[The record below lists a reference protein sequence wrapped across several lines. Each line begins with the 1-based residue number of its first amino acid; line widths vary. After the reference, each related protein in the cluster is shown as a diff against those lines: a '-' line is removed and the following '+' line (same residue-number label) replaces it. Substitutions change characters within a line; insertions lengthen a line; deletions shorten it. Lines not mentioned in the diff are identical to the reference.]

1 MPEGEVA
8 IVNSDY
14 IDLKAVLQTIR
25 QLHQQH
31 SRLCLRYQTQNMTAS
46 TQLKIV
52 ICGAGPVS
60 LTLANIL
67 QNNNI
72 AFTIYEAAPEIRS
85 QGGSLDLHPES
96 GQLALKEA
104 GLWDLFKKYAR
115 PESNVL
121 KIVKLDGSVL
131 WDGNGADKQEVK
143 EEEKF
148 DGRPEIDRR
157 ALMKILHEN
166 LDENSIVF
174 GKKLREVVP
183 SETLGG
189 KYDLHFTDGTRES
202 AFDLVIGGDGAWSK
216 VRSLLSDEKPR
227 YSGISM
233 VAGHLSDIHNDPWLE
248 DYVGEGSMFSFGQDT
263 AIMAQR
269 GDNGY
274 LLTYASLRVPE
285 DFLEKCGIDWSDA
298 TTAREQYMDKYFSHV
313 SEDLRRVFLDS
324 QDDLT
329 LRPLYEL
336 PVGFKWASRSGVTLI
351 GDAAHVMTPFAGVGV
366 NVGMTDALV
375 LGREIIDVAAG
386 KKMLDEA
393 TRSYEEEMI
402 PRAAKFAQ
410 KTLKGKEHHF
420 NEHGAGE
427 FAGMLRAH
435 HDAANTEQSK

>member
-1 MPEGEVA
+1 
-8 IVNSDY
+8 
-14 IDLKAVLQTIR
+14 
-25 QLHQQH
+25 
-31 SRLCLRYQTQNMTAS
+31 MTAS
-46 TQLKIV
+46 TQLKIA

-72 AFTIYEAAPEIRS
+72 AFTIYEAAPEIRT

-96 GQLALKEA
+96 GQLAIKEA

-115 PESNVL
+115 PESDVL

-131 WDGNGADKQEVK
+131 WDGNRADKQEVK

-166 LDENSIVF
+166 LDKSSIIF
-174 GKKLREVVP
+174 GKKLRKVVP
-183 SETLGG
+183 NLTSGG
-189 KYDLHFTDGTRES
+189 KYDLHFSDDTSELDFG
-202 AFDLVIGGDGAWSK
+202 LIVGGDGAWSK
-216 VRSLLSDEKPR
+216 ARSLLSDKKPR

-233 VAGHLSDIHNDPWLE
+233 VASSLFNIYTNPWLE
-248 DYVGEGSMFSFGQDT
+248 EYVGEGSMFSFGQDT

-269 GDNGY
+269 GDDGY

-298 TTAREQYMDKYFSHV
+298 ATARKQYMDRYFSHV
-313 SEDLRRVFLDS
+313 DEDLRRVFLDS
-324 QDDLT
+324 KDDLT
-329 LRPLYEL
+329 PRPLYEL

-351 GDAAHVMTPFAGVGV
+351 GDAAHIMTPFAGVGV

-375 LGREIIDVAAG
+375 LGRQIIDVAAG
-386 KKMLDEA
+386 KKTLDEA
-393 TRSYEEEMI
+393 TRAYEEEMV

-420 NEHGAGE
+420 SEHGADE
-427 FAGMLRAH
+427 LASMLRAH
-435 HDAANTEQSK
+435 HDAAKAGQGK

>member
-1 MPEGEVA
+1 
-8 IVNSDY
+8 
-14 IDLKAVLQTIR
+14 
-25 QLHQQH
+25 
-31 SRLCLRYQTQNMTAS
+31 MTAS
-46 TQLKIV
+46 TQLKTA

-72 AFTIYEAAPEIRS
+72 AFTVYEAAPEIRT

-115 PESNVL
+115 PESDVL

-143 EEEKF
+143 EEEQF

-157 ALMKILHEN
+157 ALMKLLLEK
-166 LDENSIVF
+166 LDKSSIVF

-183 SETLGG
+183 SQTSGE
-189 KYDLHFTDGTRES
+189 KHDLHFSDGTSES
-202 AFDLVIGGDGAWSK
+202 AFDLVVGGDGTWSK

-233 VAGHLSDIHNDPWLE
+233 VATSLSNIHANFWLQ

-269 GDNGY
+269 GDDGY

-298 TTAREQYMDKYFSHV
+298 ATARKQYMDEYFSHV

-324 QDDLT
+324 KHDMT

-336 PVGFKWASRSGVTLI
+336 PVGFRWASRSGVTLI

-375 LGREIIDVAAG
+375 LAREIIDVAARR
-386 KKMLDEA
+386 KTLDEA
-393 TRSYEEEMI
+393 TRAYEEEMV

-410 KTLKGKEHHF
+410 ETSRGKEHHF
-420 NEHGAGE
+420 SEHGAE
-427 FAGMLRAH
+427 ELAGRLRAYH
-435 HDAANTEQSK
+435 AAAKAEQEK

>member
-1 MPEGEVA
+1 
-8 IVNSDY
+8 
-14 IDLKAVLQTIR
+14 
-25 QLHQQH
+25 
-31 SRLCLRYQTQNMTAS
+31 MTAS
-46 TQLKIV
+46 THLKIA

-72 AFTIYEAAPEIRS
+72 AFTIYEAASEIRT

-115 PESNVL
+115 PESDVL
-121 KIVKLDGSVL
+121 KIVELDGLVL
-131 WDGNGADKQEVK
+131 WNGNGVDKQEVK

-166 LDENSIVF
+166 LDKSSIIF
-174 GKKLREVVP
+174 GKKLHEVVP
-183 SETLGG
+183 NLTSGG
-189 KYDLHFTDGTRES
+189 KYDLHFSDGTSAS
-202 AFDLVIGGDGAWSK
+202 AFDLVVGGDGAWSK
-216 VRSLLSDEKPR
+216 VRSLLSDVKPR

-233 VAGHLSDIHNDPWLE
+233 VAGSLSNIHANPWLKE
-248 DYVGEGSMFSFGQDT
+248 YVGEGSMFSFGQDT

-285 DFLEKCGIDWSDA
+285 NFLEKCGIDWSDI
-298 TTAREQYMDKYFSHV
+298 TTAREQYMDRYFPHV

-324 QDDLT
+324 KDDMT

-336 PVGFKWASRSGVTLI
+336 PVGFKWPSRSGVTLI

-375 LGREIIDVAAG
+375 LGRQIIDVVAG
-386 KKMLDEA
+386 KMMLDEA
-393 TRSYEEEMI
+393 TRGYEEEMM
-402 PRAAKFAQ
+402 PRAAKYAQ
-410 KTLKGKEHHF
+410 KTLKRKDHHF
-420 NEHGAGE
+420 SEHGAEE

-435 HDAANTEQSK
+435 HYAAKTEQNN